1 MNKDFLHIEDKR
13 RAETC
18 AIVGVNWGDEG
29 KGRMVDL
36 IAEDYDVIVRY
47 QGGNNAGHTIKNDCG
62 TFALNLLPSGIFR
75 HEKMNVLGNG
85 MVVDIRH
92 LCGEID
98 KLRLAGVQIDPENLM
113 ISERAIIV
121 MPYHVALD
129 GLEETRLSDRPYGST
144 KRGIAPVY
152 GDKYMKKGIMMGE
165 LFEREA
171 LLAHLKDVLE
181 FKNLQIT
188 GVYGGAPFAFD
199 EMVEYLDTYGE
210 ILKPYIGDTGAYLRK
225 AALDGKKILYEA
237 QLGALRD
244 VDFGIYPYTSSSS
257 PLAAYAPIG
266 SGTPDIPVNRVI
278 GIVKAY
284 SSCVG
289 EGPFTCEWF
298 GREAEELREAG
309 GEYGAATGRP
319 RRVGP
324 IDIVATR
331 YGVNMQGAT
340 EIALTKLDVL
350 SYMKEIP
357 ICIEYEVDGERT
369 GEFPFPA
376 KLGRAKPVMTTMP
389 GWGVDI
395 SSVRRYEDLPE
406 TARNY
411 VEFVEKQLGCRI
423 SFVSVGPGR
432 EEIIFR

>member
-1 MNKDFLHIEDKR
+1 MNDFEYGLEAKR
-13 RAETC
+13 SVDTC

-36 IAEDYDVIVRY
+36 VAEDYDVVVRY
-47 QGGNNAGHTIKNDCG
+47 QGGNNAVHTIKNDCG

-75 HEKMNVLGNG
+75 HEKMNVLGSG

-98 KLRLAGVQIDPENLM
+98 KLRAAGVRIDPENLM
-113 ISERAIIV
+113 ISDRAIIV

-129 GLEETRLSDRPYGST
+129 GLEEARLSDKPYGST

-152 GDKYMKKGIMMGE
+152 GDKYMKKGLMMGE
-165 LFEREA
+165 LFDRDY
-171 LLAHLKDVLE
+171 LLEHLHDVLE

-188 GVYGGAPFAFD
+188 GVYGAEPFAFED
-199 EMVEYLDTYGE
+199 MVRYLDTYGE

-225 AALDGKKILYEA
+225 AAREGHRILYEA

-244 VDFGIYPYTSSSS
+244 IEYGIYPYTSSSS
-257 PLAAYAPIG
+257 PLAAYAPLG

-298 GREAEELREAG
+298 GKQAEELREAG

-331 YGVNMQGAT
+331 YGVHCQGAT

-357 ICIEYEVDGERT
+357 ICIEYDVDGERT
-369 GEFPFPA
+369 GEFPFPS
-376 KLGRAKPVMTTMP
+376 KLERAKPIEIVMP

-395 SSVRRYEDLPE
+395 SGIRRYEELPE
-406 TARNY
+406 AARNY
-411 VEFVEKQLGCRI
+411 IEFIEAQLGTRI
-423 SFVSVGPGR
+423 SYVSVGAER
-432 EEIIFR
+432 EAIILR